1 MYWVVMILSGIGAFV
16 LARYVVKPR
25 VDAWRRG
32 RRLPARFVVVDLQTT
47 GPSPARHE
55 ILGIAA
61 VRVTPGRADHPFI
74 HALVRS
80 GKPPPRKALEA
91 ARVTQQTIDA
101 EGRRAQEAL
110 QAFIDFAGTD
120 RLVFYDA
127 PAQLAFLNALAERH
141 GLRIDAPVSDARDM
155 ARRAWPARGSFKL
168 GELART
174 LGAEAPRRNHPLN
187 DCGMIATVYAEAAIA
202 LKRLD

>member
-1 MYWVVMILSGIGAFV
+1 MYWVVMVLSGIGAFA
-16 LARYVVKPR
+16 LARYVVRPR
-25 VDAWRRG
+25 FQAWRRG
-32 RRLPARFVVVDLQTT
+32 RALPARFVALDVQTT
-47 GPSPARHE
+47 GPSPTKHE

-61 VRVTPGRADHPFI
+61 IRVTPGKGDHPFM

-80 GKPPPRKALEA
+80 GKPVSRKAIEA
-91 ARVTQQTIDA
+91 ARATRETIDA
-101 EGRRAQEAL
+101 QGLPAPEAL
-110 QAFIDFAGTD
+110 RVFLDFAGHD

-127 PAQLAFLNALAERH
+127 APQLAFLTALADAH
-141 GLRIDAPVSDARDM
+141 GMAIVGPVSDARDM

-174 LGAEAPRRNHPLN
+174 LGAEPARRNHPLN
-187 DCGMIATVYAEAAIA
+187 DCSMIAVVYAEAAIA

>member
-1 MYWVVMILSGIGAFV
+1 MYWVVMILSGIGAFA
-16 LARYVVKPR
+16 LARYLVKPR

-61 VRVTPGRADHPFI
+61 VRVTPGRVDHPFI

-80 GKPPPRKALEA
+80 GKPLPRKALEA

-110 QAFIDFAGTD
+110 QAFIDFAGAD

-127 PAQLAFLNALAERH
+127 PAQLAFLNALADRH
-141 GLRIDAPVSDARDM
+141 GLRIDAPVSDVLDM
-155 ARRAWPARGSFKL
+155 ARRAWPARGKFKL

-174 LGAEAPRRNHPLN
+174 LGAEPARRNHPLN